1 MTTIQVEVAVAVVAT
16 MEAQVVAIIIAE
28 VLGDH
33 LTSAPAKPQWSP
45 MLKE

>member
-1 MTTIQVEVAVAVVAT
+1 MDVAVVVAT
-16 MEAQVVAIIIAE
+16 MEVQVVSLVIYQ

>member
-1 MTTIQVEVAVAVVAT
+1 MEVEVEVAVVVVVAT
-16 MEAQVVAIIIAE
+16 MEVQLVPHIIYQ

-33 LTSAPAKPQWSP
+33 LTSAPAKHQWSP

>member
-1 MTTIQVEVAVAVVAT
+1 VVVVAT
-16 MEAQVVAIIIAE
+16 MEVQVVPYVIYQ
-28 VLGDH
+28 VQGVH